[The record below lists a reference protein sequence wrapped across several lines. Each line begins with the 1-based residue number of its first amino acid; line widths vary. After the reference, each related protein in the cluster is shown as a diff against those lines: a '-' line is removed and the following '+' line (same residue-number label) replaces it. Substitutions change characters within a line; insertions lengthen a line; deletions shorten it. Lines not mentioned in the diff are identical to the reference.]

1 MMGMAGTHR
10 ANVTMKD
17 VARRAGVSPQTV
29 SNVVNERAARVS
41 EDTRLRVIESI
52 AALGYRVNQSARS
65 LRRGRTGTVGLG
77 LPTLDSEYYGA
88 LAEALSDR
96 FLERGLRL
104 VIETTGGAVGAEM
117 QSLASSRL
125 DSYDGFVLALAAGD
139 TDHLVRIDTD
149 TPVVLLGE
157 RALSSQFD
165 HVVMDNI
172 GGGRRA
178 TEFLLQRGA
187 RRVVALGG
195 SDAVEESMPALRT
208 RGYLD
213 AHVGLGVDVDR
224 GLIVA
229 SSFDMAGGHE
239 GIRRLLELGRSFDA
253 VFAMTDAIALGAIRA
268 LADAGIRVPGDVQVI
283 GFDDTR
289 AGRYSVPRLSTIEPG
304 NEARADTIVDLLM
317 SRMSQPSAD
326 LERRVVVHP
335 TRLLERESTSAPPSG
350 AADPPL
356 AGSTAAQT

>member
-1 MMGMAGTHR
+1 MAGTHR
-10 ANVTMKD
+10 SNVTMQD
-17 VARRAGVSPQTV
+17 VARRAAVSPQTV
-29 SNVVNERAARVS
+29 SNVVNGRSGRVS

-52 AALGYRVNQSARS
+52 TALGYRVNQSARS

-77 LPTLDSEYYGA
+77 IPTLDSEYYGA

-139 TDHLVRIDTD
+139 TDHLVQIDTD

-172 GGGRRA
+172 AGGCRA
-178 TEFLLQRGA
+178 TEFLLQGGA
-187 RRVVALGG
+187 HRIVALGG
-195 SDAVEESMPALRT
+195 IDSDEESMPALRT

-213 AHVGLGVDVDR
+213 AHATVGFDVDR
-224 GLIVA
+224 ALIVP
-229 SSFDMAGGHE
+229 STFGMEAGYE
-239 GIRRLLELGRSFDA
+239 ATSRLLEQGRAFDG
-253 VFAMTDAIALGAIRA
+253 VFAMTDSVALGALRA
-268 LADAGIRVPGDVQVI
+268 LADAGVRVPDDVQVV
-283 GFDDTR
+283 GFDNMR
-289 AGRYSVPRLSTIEPG
+289 AGRYSVPRLTTIEPA
-304 NEARADTIVDLLM
+304 NEARADAIVDLLM
-317 SRMSQPSAD
+317 SRMTHPRGD
-326 LERRVVVHP
+326 LERRVIVHP
-335 TRLLERESTSAPPSG
+335 ATLIERESTLGPRPGTKAN
-350 AADPPL
+350 
-356 AGSTAAQT
+356 